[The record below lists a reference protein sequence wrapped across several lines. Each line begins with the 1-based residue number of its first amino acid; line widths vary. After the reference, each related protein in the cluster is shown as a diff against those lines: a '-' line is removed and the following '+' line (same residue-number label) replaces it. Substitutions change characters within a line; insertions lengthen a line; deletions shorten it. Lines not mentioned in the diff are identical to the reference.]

1 MLKLLP
7 LLLLL
12 TACAGGGHCVRLPQ
26 TPAYCL
32 RPPAETYGASQLV
45 TASGRGFRELSLL
58 QLEADG
64 QRLSLAALSPL
75 GQPLLSA
82 GWDGRRWSASSPFG
96 RRVSEQGPA
105 MLALAQWLHLPEAA
119 VLDGFG
125 RAPAWWLHAADGQRR
140 LMNGDQTLLIDAP
153 TSKGRRVQLPQLGMT
168 LEIES
173 LAAITPDAEPQ

>member
-153 TSKGRRVQLPQLGMT
+153 TSKGRRVQLPSLGMT
-168 LEIES
+168 LEMEP
-173 LAAITPDAEPQ
+173 LAITPDAEPQ